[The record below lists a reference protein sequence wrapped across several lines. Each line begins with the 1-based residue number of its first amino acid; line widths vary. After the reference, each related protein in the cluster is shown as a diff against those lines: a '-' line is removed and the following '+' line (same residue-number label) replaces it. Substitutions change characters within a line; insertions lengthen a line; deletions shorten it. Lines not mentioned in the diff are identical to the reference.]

1 MTSPETPSASA
12 SALPP
17 LTGVT
22 VLDFTRVVA
31 GPYLTMTLSDLGA
44 DVIKIEAPGTG
55 DDARL
60 YYPPGRDG
68 ESFMFLALNRNKKSV
83 ALDITT
89 SEGQDLCRQLAQK
102 ADILV
107 ENFRADVMHRHGL
120 DYASLS
126 ALNPGLIYCSITG
139 YGHDGPFRHVAGYDP
154 VAQAE
159 GGLMY
164 LTGQPTADPVRAGA
178 ATMDTFTGLHA
189 GMAILSAL
197 HARHQTGTGQFIDLA
212 LFDTT
217 LSVIGFMAQMGLCL
231 GEDPPRTGNGAATM
245 IPTGSYP
252 CADGPLMLV
261 CGNDRQFRKLCTD
274 VLEEPDLADDPRFRT
289 VRERAVHRDEM
300 EAIIRD
306 RLSQQTREY
315 WVERLR
321 AAGVPG
327 GSVRTPLEAIASP
340 EATARNMMQEVVHPR
355 AGTFPIVGSP
365 IRLSSTPVRPPEA
378 PPLLGQHTKSVL
390 SDVLGLDDSA
400 IAALHTQGIIQIHRE
415 E

>member
-1 MTSPETPSASA
+1 MTSSAPSPAP
-12 SALPP
+12 PP
-17 LTGVT
+17 LTGIT

-44 DVIKIEAPGTG
+44 EVIKIEAPGTG

-60 YYPPGRDG
+60 YYPPGRAG

-83 ALDITT
+83 ALNITT
-89 SEGQDLCRQLAQK
+89 PEGQDICRQLAQK

-107 ENFRADVMHRHGL
+107 ENFRSDVMQRQGL

-139 YGHDGPFRHVAGYDP
+139 YGHDGPFRRVAGYDP

-164 LTGQPTADPVRAGA
+164 LTGQPTVEPVRAGA

-252 CADGPLMLV
+252 CADGQLMLV
-261 CGNDRQFRKLCTD
+261 CGNDRQFRKLCTE
-274 VLEEPDLADDPRFRT
+274 VLDEPDLADDPRFRT
-289 VRERAVHRDEM
+289 VRDRAIHRDDM
-300 EAIIRD
+300 EAIMRD
-306 RLSQQTREY
+306 RLSRQPRDY
-315 WVERLR
+315 WVDRLR

-340 EATARNMMQEVVHPR
+340 EATARNMMHDVSHPR
-355 AGTFPIVGSP
+355 AGTFQVVGSP
-365 IRLSSTPVRPPEA
+365 IRLSANPVRTPDA
-378 PPLLGQHTKSVL
+378 APLLGQHTEAVL
-390 SDVLGLDDSA
+390 SDMLGLDASA
-400 IAALHTQGIIQIHRE
+400 IAALQTKGVIELTSE
-415 E
+415 ET